1 MFIKWRTYQR
11 QLKGIKGDKYIQQP
25 IIVKSF
31 RLGKKRMKGICPDI
45 PTVAYDMPEFRRKVF
60 RPRHEV
66 IYKLP
71 SYPVCMVFYFRSPQW
86 MAQRFEWWEKV
97 DAILEK
103 LAEVRK
109 DLTEQRVKKL
119 KADIEKVVP
128 RVTLE
133 EVEKLKVVLND
144 LPLQL

>member
-11 QLKGIKGDKYIQQP
+11 QLRGVKGDKYIQQP

-31 RLGKKRMKGICPDI
+31 RVGKKRISPGIPLEAFDL
-45 PTVAYDMPEFRRKVF
+45 PEVRERVF
-60 RPRHEV
+60 RSRHEV
-66 IYKLP
+66 VFKLP
-71 SYPVCMVFYFRSPQW
+71 SYPVCMVVYFRSPHW
-86 MAQRFEWWEKV
+86 MGQRFQWWENV

-103 LAEVRK
+103 LIGKRE
-109 DLTEQRVKKL
+109 DLTEQAVKKL
-119 KADIEKVVP
+119 RADIEKVVP
-128 RVTLE
+128 RVTPE